1 MGYCRAPRA
10 EAARRAGMALVLAS
24 ALALLAAACGGAGPE
39 ATSTPAAP
47 TPVPTAEATASPAPA
62 STAEATA
69 TPAPTSPAEATATP
83 APASPAEATAT
94 AAPSPTSAAGATAT
108 PPPTSAAEATA
119 APSPA
124 PAAEGAAAPPP
135 APAAEATAAPEAA
148 PAAEAT
154 AAPEAAPAAEATAAP
169 EAAPAAEATAA
180 PEAAPADG
188 DQGTANWAAFDAC
201 MEGYPRTYETR
212 LAVLERAQQD
222 GQVASN
228 NWTIALAAVGGRGSD
243 GWLFLPDLLDDAQ
256 NWRVTEQGARWDV
269 TNRDPILAQPALT
282 LITIRLLNAIAPG
295 VVRRSFST
303 LAGGDR
309 RIIVTAV
316 MGVEQIAAT
325 RAAIART
332 ASILD
337 NYNQLRGATTDS
349 GITLGISTDGF
360 AQRLNYLATEI
371 PRVRGQRDAE
381 LANWQNYCR
390 LQAAGA
396 SGGER
401 REVSSEPPAVRLA
414 EAFGGVSFER
424 PVEAGAY
431 LGAGGGM
438 FVAEQDGRVFALP
451 DGGGVSLL
459 IDLRD
464 RVDRRGNEE
473 GLLSLALEPGFR
485 EHGRFWVWYSPRGL
499 AGGARATRLARFE
512 ADPAAVP
519 PRADPASELAAL
531 ELRQPYSNHNGGAIR
546 FGPDGMLYL
555 GVGDGGAG
563 GDPLGHGQD
572 RTTLFGSVIRIDVR
586 GASADAPYAI
596 PPGNP
601 FAGGAEGRAELW
613 AYGLRNPWRMAFDP
627 ATGALWAGDVGQS
640 DREEIDVIERGA
652 NYGWNRLEGSRC
664 FEAEACD
671 ASDTAPPAAEY
682 GRGLGCSVTGG
693 VVYRGE
699 AIPALAGRYL
709 FADFCSGRVWAM
721 PAAGGAFAEIARS
734 PRPVSSFGVDA
745 DGEVYLLT
753 FGGPALRIEV
763 AP

>member
-1 MGYCRAPRA
+1 M
-10 EAARRAGMALVLAS
+10 
-24 ALALLAAACGGAGPE
+24 
-39 ATSTPAAP
+39 
-47 TPVPTAEATASPAPA
+47 
-62 STAEATA
+62 
-69 TPAPTSPAEATATP
+69 
-83 APASPAEATAT
+83 
-94 AAPSPTSAAGATAT
+94 
-108 PPPTSAAEATA
+108 
-119 APSPA
+119 
-124 PAAEGAAAPPP
+124 
-135 APAAEATAAPEAA
+135 
-148 PAAEAT
+148 
-154 AAPEAAPAAEATAAP
+154 
-169 EAAPAAEATAA
+169 
-180 PEAAPADG
+180 
-188 DQGTANWAAFDAC
+188 
-201 MEGYPRTYETR
+201 
-212 LAVLERAQQD
+212 
-222 GQVASN
+222 
-228 NWTIALAAVGGRGSD
+228 
-243 GWLFLPDLLDDAQ
+243 
-256 NWRVTEQGARWDV
+256 
-269 TNRDPILAQPALT
+269 
-282 LITIRLLNAIAPG
+282 
-295 VVRRSFST
+295 
-303 LAGGDR
+303 
-309 RIIVTAV
+309 
-316 MGVEQIAAT
+316 
-325 RAAIART
+325 
-332 ASILD
+332 
-337 NYNQLRGATTDS
+337 
-349 GITLGISTDGF
+349 
-360 AQRLNYLATEI
+360 
-371 PRVRGQRDAE
+371 
-381 LANWQNYCR
+381 
-390 LQAAGA
+390 
-396 SGGER
+396 
-401 REVSSEPPAVRLA
+401 RLA
-414 EAFGGVSFER
+414 EAFGGREFER
-424 PVEAGAY
+424 PIETGAY

-519 PRADPASELAAL
+519 PRADPSSELAAL

-601 FAGGAEGRAELW
+601 FAGGAEGRPELW

-627 ATGALWAGDVGQS
+627 ATGALWAGDVGQG

-664 FEAEACD
+664 FEAGACD

-745 DGEVYLLT
+745 RGEVYLLT
-753 FGGPALRIEV
+753 FGGPALRIEA